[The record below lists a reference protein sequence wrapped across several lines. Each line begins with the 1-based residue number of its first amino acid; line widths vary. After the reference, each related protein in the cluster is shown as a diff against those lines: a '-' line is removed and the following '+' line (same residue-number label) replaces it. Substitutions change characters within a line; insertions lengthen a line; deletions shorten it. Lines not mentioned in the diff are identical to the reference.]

1 MAGARLPVILGP
13 TGIGKTAVAHALAEH
28 WPLEVVSAD
37 SRQIYRHLDIGTAKP
52 PRRWLATVPHHGL
65 DLIAPGERYSAGRYA
80 REAPRWIAEILVRG
94 RMPVVVGGTG
104 LYVKTLTDGFFAEP
118 PLDPVL
124 RKELER
130 WTSTLEAVDLVRWAG
145 RLDPGFKGGGRQRAA
160 RAVEVALL
168 TGRPLSYWQA
178 AARSQGVIDPW
189 YVVLTAPRPVLHQ
202 RILVRAEEMVRRG
215 MIEEVAAVL
224 AEGVRPGAPGLD
236 AIGPREA
243 VEYLHGQRTRESVA
257 EAVAIA
263 SRQYAKR
270 QETWF
275 RHQLEGPVLTLDATR
290 PAEEVAGV
298 IAEAWA
304 RERSGIRDQ
313 GSGGTDP

>member
-1 MAGARLPVILGP
+1 MAAVRTPVLLGP
-13 TGIGKTAVAHALAEH
+13 TGIGKTAVAFALQQH

-37 SRQIYRHLDIGTAKP
+37 SRQVYRGLDIGTAKP
-52 PRRWLATVPHHGL
+52 PARWLARLPHNGL
-65 DLIAPGERYSAGRYA
+65 DLVAPGERYSAGRFA
-80 REAPRWIAEILVRG
+80 ADAPVWIASIVLRG
-94 RMPVVVGGTG
+94 RLPVVVGGTG
-104 LYVKTLTDGFFAEP
+104 LYVKALVDGLFAEP
-118 PLDPVL
+118 PLDPT
-124 RKELER
+124 RRHELER
-130 WTSTLEAVDLVRWAG
+130 WTRTLEPIDLVRWAG
-145 RLDPGFKGGGRQRAA
+145 RLDPGFQGGGRQRAA

-178 AARSQGVIDPW
+178 AARAQGSVRPW
-189 YVVLTAPRPVLHQ
+189 YVVLTAPRAVLHQ

-224 AEGVRPGAPGLD
+224 AEGLRPGAPGLD

-243 VEYLHGQRTRESVA
+243 VEYLHGLRTRESVA

-290 PAEEVAGV
+290 PPEEIAAEIAARWAAAG
-298 IAEAWA
+298 
-304 RERSGIRDQ
+304 
-313 GSGGTDP
+313 P